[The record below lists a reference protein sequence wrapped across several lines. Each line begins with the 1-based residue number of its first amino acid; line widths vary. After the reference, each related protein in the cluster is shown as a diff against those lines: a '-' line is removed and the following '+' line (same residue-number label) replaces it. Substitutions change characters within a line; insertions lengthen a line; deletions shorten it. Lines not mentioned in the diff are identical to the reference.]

1 MFHAYSPNSVLVKE
15 EPHRFLGAFRCDN
28 GAMKWDKKGLPD
40 TWEPLLRGED
50 ENRKSSPVPSRRLW
64 KAFIINAIF

>member
-1 MFHAYSPNSVLVKE
+1 MQRYMFHAYSPNSVLVKE

-40 TWEPLLRGED
+40 
-50 ENRKSSPVPSRRLW
+50 
-64 KAFIINAIF
+64 I